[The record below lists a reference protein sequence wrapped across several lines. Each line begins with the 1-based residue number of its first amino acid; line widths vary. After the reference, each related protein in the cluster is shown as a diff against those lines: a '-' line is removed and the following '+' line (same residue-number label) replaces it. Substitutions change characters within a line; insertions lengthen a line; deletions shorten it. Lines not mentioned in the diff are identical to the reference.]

1 MRKKLIEIIGK
12 MTVSDFKDVNEF
24 QKAHE
29 LMVLLKGEPRKRARK
44 PKGKTATGSVA
55 NTAVVTEEVFQ

>member
-12 MTVSDFKDVNEF
+12 MTVSDFKDMNEF

-29 LMVLLKGEPRKRARK
+29 LLILLKGEPRKRARK
-44 PKGKTATGSVA
+44 SNKTV
-55 NTAVVTEEVFQ
+55 TAPAAVSKSVVTEEVFS